1 MADCVFCKIVAGG
14 IPSQKLFESDKILSI
29 VDINPVAFGHSL
41 VIPKA
46 HHATFTDLPAELAV
60 DLMKA
65 AQEVAAAVVKTTG
78 AEGFNLLMNNGAC
91 SGQLIPHA
99 HYHVIPRKADDGV
112 KFKWVTKKYGAGEIE
127 KQAEAI
133 RAALK

>member
-1 MADCVFCKIVAGG
+1 MGDCVFCKIVAGG
-14 IPSQKLFESDKILSI
+14 IPSQKLFESDKILAI

-46 HHATFTDLPAELAV
+46 HHALFTDLPADLAV
-60 DLMKA
+60 DLVKA
-65 AQEVAAAVVKTTG
+65 AQSVAGAVVKSTG

-99 HYHVIPRKADDGV
+99 HYHVIPRYEGRGLTSHSGKMEDSAV
-112 KFKWVTKKYGAGEIE
+112 LAANAAKLK
-127 KQAEAI
+127 
-133 RAALK
+133 AALG

>member
-14 IPSQKLFESDKILSI
+14 IPSQKLLETDKILAI
-29 VDINPVAFGHSL
+29 VDINPVAFGHAL

-46 HHATFTDLPAELAV
+46 HHATFVDLPADLAV

-65 AQEVAAAVVKTTG
+65 AQGVAAAVVKSTG

-99 HYHVIPRKADDGV
+99 HFHVIPRRTDDGV
-112 KFKWVTKKYGAGEIE
+112 KLKPGTKKYGPGEIE
-127 KQAEAI
+127 KQTEAI